1 MTGAEARRLRSTAL
15 WTRVSRMYR
24 RSHPNCELC
33 LPASIVRSE
42 EVDHIVPL
50 TEGGEPFD
58 EDNLR
63 ALCRPCHQ
71 SVTRHGGRPPA
82 PNRVTVDGFR
92 NPEYDRWK
100 ERCRIASAIAKQPG
114 RDGS

>member
-1 MTGAEARRLRSTAL
+1 
-15 WTRVSRMYR
+15 MYR
-24 RSHPNCELC
+24 KSHPECELC

-63 ALCRPCHQ
+63 ALCRPCHR
-71 SVTRHGGRPPA
+71 SVTKWKGRPPA

-100 ERCRIASAIAKQPG
+100 ERCKIAAASSDRNRQ
-114 RDGS
+114 DDS